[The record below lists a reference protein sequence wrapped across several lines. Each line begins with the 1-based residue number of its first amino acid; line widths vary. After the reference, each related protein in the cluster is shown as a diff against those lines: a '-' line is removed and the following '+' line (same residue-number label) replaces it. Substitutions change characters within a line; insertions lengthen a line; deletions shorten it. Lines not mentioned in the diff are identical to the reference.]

1 MLKKELL
8 EKIKEID
15 ENKDIDEI
23 ILSNGFA
30 KPITDVEGFNKLLAS
45 NKEIQGLVDQKVTKG
60 IETFKTNSM
69 EKLIE
74 AEVLKRTNKEETPE
88 QKAIR
93 ELQEKLTSM
102 EKEKTRAE
110 MVSKFKDTL
119 AEKKIPGD
127 MINFMLG
134 DDDETTNAN
143 IILFEKGMKGYID
156 NQVNERLNG
165 GYKPPKDDN
174 DKVDPIAQ
182 KLNEA
187 MGLNIK

>member
-69 EKLIE
+69 ERLIE

-93 ELQEKLTSM
+93 ELQEKLTDM
-102 EKEKTRAE
+102 EKEKTKAE

-143 IILFEKGMKGYID
+143 ITLFEKSMKDYID

>member
-30 KPITDVEGFNKLLAS
+30 KPVTDVEGFNKLLAS

-69 EKLIE
+69 ERLIE

-93 ELQEKLTSM
+93 ELQEKLTNM
-102 EKEKTRAE
+102 EKEKTKAE
-110 MVSKFKDTL
+110 MASKFKDTL

-143 IILFEKGMKGYID
+143 ITLFEKSMKDYID

-187 MGLNIK
+187 MGLNNK